1 MLNLAKRFLF
11 IFFYNFSLFFILLI
25 GIQNSSNKT
34 KIDFLLFKTVFL
46 PISFTMGVSFISG
59 SIIGNLLTISI
70 CNENNNQK
78 LKSN

>member
-1 MLNLAKRFLF
+1 MMFESTVL
-11 IFFYNFSLFFILLI
+11 SLFFILLV

-34 KIDFLLFKTVFL
+34 KVDFLLFKTVFL

>member
-1 MLNLAKRFLF
+1 MLNSFKKF
-11 IFFYNFSLFFILLI
+11 IFLIFYNLSLFFILLI

-34 KIDFLLFKTVFL
+34 KVDFLLFKTVFL

-59 SIIGNLLTISI
+59 SIIGNLLPISI